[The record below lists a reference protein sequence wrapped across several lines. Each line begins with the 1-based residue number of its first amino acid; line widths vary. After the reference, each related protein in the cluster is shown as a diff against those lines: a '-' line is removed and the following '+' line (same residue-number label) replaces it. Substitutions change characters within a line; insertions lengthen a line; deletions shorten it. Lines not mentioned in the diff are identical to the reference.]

1 MRCNKE
7 HHHSIT
13 SSIASCVATRLS
25 VPNGAD
31 GPESELANAM
41 RIGSGR
47 VQRMAAQATAMSRT
61 AHMTPAAI
69 APERDFGPNWP
80 LTTTLSLEALVLAVN
95 IAKPPEPLRK
105 A

>member
-1 MRCNKE
+1 
-7 HHHSIT
+7 
-13 SSIASCVATRLS
+13 
-25 VPNGAD
+25 
-31 GPESELANAM
+31 
-41 RIGSGR
+41 
-47 VQRMAAQATAMSRT
+47 
-61 AHMTPAAI
+61 MTPAAI